1 MDNNILST
9 IRTSR
14 GFSRS
19 VALLVI
25 LALLGLTL
33 ERVIYFALNDSDVI
47 EDENVV
53 ERVNRQAP
61 HLARQLGLP
70 QATQKDYTPAPE
82 TPETRFSKSV
92 QGIKDKLAFM
102 DSEYRK
108 TSTEELVKDVVDLKT
123 TMLALHDEVKAGFDA
138 TAEHIKK
145 HNLADVIQQRHDK
158 AVSDFEAKYSL
169 MMDKLAAVENAGTP
183 ELQKASLN
191 EMKDWLSKQKFK
203 RSQQDFDPNN
213 LPFNSV
219 KPNRDNKPKVS
230 KKEFLAAGFFS
241 NPNQRVAALGDFTFD
256 ALPGATDP
264 AYLAETD
271 EVVITQAIRDQA
283 EALEY
288 DPVQIYHWVLNNVEW
303 LPTWGSIQDS
313 DITLGSQ
320 KGNAMDISSL
330 LVALLRASLIP
341 ARYVHGTIDV
351 PEDKF
356 RNWAGGF
363 DSIEAAMDFAS
374 AGGIPITAILS
385 GGQVKTVRME
395 HIWVEAAI
403 DYAPSRGAKNID
415 ADSWVQMDGSYK
427 QYEVLQGL
435 DVAQIAGIDGEALA
449 QSFIDSG
456 TVDEA
461 EGWVSGL
468 DPLVLQNAYMQV
480 QTSLDN
486 YVSNN
491 LVDPTLGEI
500 NGGRRTIVLQH
511 PALPA
516 SLQNRILVEGSR
528 YAELPSLLQQKLT
541 FSMGRDILGYP
552 VNPVSFPWVQLNN
565 YKITLSFRPATLD
578 DESALL
584 SLLPGGRLTDTSQ
597 LPSSIPAYLIR
608 MIPELK
614 LNGEI
619 IYSGTSISLGEELN
633 LGFDI
638 NLVGKGTIFKNYKLP
653 AGSFLSIAAIAG
665 SVSSAKLSELQ
676 SKLSE
681 TQARLQATDV
691 AIADTVTREDLL
703 GDAYYAGSL
712 GYYSQYLDLSYLAG
726 LQTGGYLNLAAG
738 TGSLGY
744 EPEVSYFFGM
754 PRTISQG
761 VMALNKPIIN
771 IIGMDG
777 VNETTARKNFTL
789 QIGMMSSAL
798 EHIVPENLL
807 AGLTSSGQGIS
818 AVNALQTAM
827 SQGQRLFQVT
837 QDNLTSA
844 SSNINQSIE
853 LMDEI
858 RDAVNSDKVVITH
871 TDSIQVPGW
880 SGAGYI
886 IVDNIT
892 GSGAYKIGG
901 GANGGIEQIPADIA
915 GVLVF
920 LSNLEGISDSA
931 RGLSNLAGAG
941 FSAVGDFVEVL
952 NADGCT
958 VGDAIGAAA
967 LNYMISSVMT
977 NFALSLLAG
986 PITLIALIVVIAAL
1000 IATLKLVTG
1009 LVKSGVERIC
1019 ATRNS

>member
-219 KPNRDNKPKVS
+219 KPNPDNKPKVS

-403 DYAPSRGAKNID
+403 DYAPSRGAKNVD
-415 ADSWVQMDGSYK
+415 ADSWVQMDGSFK
-427 QYEVLQGL
+427 QY
-435 DVAQIAGIDGEALA
+435 DVIEGIDIVQSAGIDVNTLT
-449 QSFIDSG
+449 QSFADSG
-456 TVDEA
+456 TVNEV

-468 DPLVLQNAYMQV
+468 DLAVFQNSKQQSSNTLENFIINDMNDPALRDVIGGNRVIVYQSPGV
-480 QTSLDN
+480 PSSL
-486 YVSNN
+486 SNRI
-491 LVDPTLGEI
+491 VIE
-500 NGGRRTIVLQH
+500 GGRYG
-511 PALPA
+511 ALPD
-516 SLQNRILVEGSR
+516 
-528 YAELPSLLQQKLT
+528 LLQQKMR
-541 FSMGRDILGYP
+541 FSFGKDITGYP
-552 VNPVSFPWVQLNN
+552 INPVVLPFVQLNN
-565 YKITLSFRPATLD
+565 HKVTLSFHPATTD
-578 DESALL
+578 DVQAL
-584 SLLPGGRLTDTSQ
+584 STFFPQGDITDISQ
-597 LPSSIPAYLIR
+597 LPESLPGYLIKVT
-608 MIPELK
+608 PELK
-614 LNGEI
+614 VDGQNV
-619 IYSGTSISLGEELN
+619 YSGNAIYLGADVDF
-633 LGFDI
+633 GFDTL
-638 NLVGKGTIFKNYKLP
+638 LVGRSVIPKSYTIP
-653 AGSFLSIAAIAG
+653 AGSYLSVAAIAG
-665 SVSSAKLSELQ
+665 SVSVKTFDRALVTLTDTQNKL
-676 SKLSE
+676 LSNDP
-681 TQARLQATDV
+681 T
-691 AIADTVTREDLL
+691 IIGDLTKEEML
-703 GDAYYAGSL
+703 GDIFHTGSL
-712 GYYSQYLDLSYLAG
+712 LYYSQYIELS
-726 LQTGGYLNLAAG
+726 NLLKRSKGAHHSLIGG
-738 TGSLGY
+738 TGSFGY
-744 EPEVSYFFGM
+744 EPDVDYFFGM
-754 PRTISQG
+754 PRAIRQG
-761 VMALNKPIIN
+761 GVALNKPIIN
-771 IIGMDG
+771 AIASDVNDRQISADYYLNIGL
-777 VNETTARKNFTL
+777 V
-789 QIGMMSSAL
+789 SSAL
-798 EHIVPENLL
+798 EHVIPEILF
-807 AGLTSSGQGIS
+807 SSS
-818 AVNALQTAM
+818 AVPGESVSSVKAIKIAVE
-827 SQGQRLFQVT
+827 QGQRIYKI
-837 QDNLTSA
+837 TSQ
-844 SSNINQSIE
+844 NQSSALLDIRFDQE
-853 LMDEI
+853 TMDEI
-858 RDAVNSDKVVITH
+858 SQAINAGKTVITH
-871 TDSIQVPGW
+871 TDPVSVVGW
-880 SGAGYI
+880 QGAGYI
-886 IVDNIT
+886 IYDENT
-892 GSGAYKIGG
+892 GSGAYKISG
-901 GANGGIEQIPADIA
+901 GANGS
-915 GVLVF
+915 F
-920 LSNLEGISDSA
+920 
-931 RGLSNLAGAG
+931 
-941 FSAVGDFVEVL
+941 
-952 NADGCT
+952 
-958 VGDAIGAAA
+958 
-967 LNYMISSVMT
+967 
-977 NFALSLLAG
+977 
-986 PITLIALIVVIAAL
+986 
-1000 IATLKLVTG
+1000 VTG
-1009 LVKSGVERIC
+1009 LLISSTIMLAIATAFAVTGGVGAIFIATAISALAHIIPFISDTIEYLSQMQSFDTGCFIAGLLAPLAALATFSFTASGVGPGISGILSAIGVGGYIGGDITGALSSPSSC
-1019 ATRNS
+1019 LSG